1 MWTRA
6 FSVAASF
13 VGIVVGAGFASGME
27 AFQYFV
33 AYGTMGFWGVVL
45 AGVTMLF
52 AATAFLSFGSYFR
65 AREHNEVFYGVA
77 GKVPAFIMDWSAVAC
92 MFCVGFVMF
101 AGAGSNM
108 RQAFGW
114 PIWIGAVLMLGLM
127 LIVGRMDVD
136 KVSALIGWATPLLV
150 IFVLIGTIY
159 SVTHMN
165 TDWASID
172 SYARTEVARADGTPY
187 WWLGAL
193 NHTGLNALCG
203 VSMAIVMGGDE
214 FDTKASRIG
223 GFIGGVIYVVMLA
236 LLVLSLSI
244 QVQDVN
250 GDDMPLLTVIQ
261 NVDPVLG
268 FIMTWV
274 IFLMVFNTCLG
285 MFYALGKRLTRK
297 KPERFYVV
305 YAAACVIGFVLSF
318 AGFQPLV
325 SSLYPVLGY
334 TGLVVMAI
342 MSYALIRHRSELV
355 NEGERRTRAVALAKG
370 EDPEEETGYV
380 ATESSNNSDREN
392 PGNPKDYAMHIPDQ
406 TAEAEEANKDESNAA
421 SGKNLDELA
430 GDSNLDDDEFK
441 KAVADE
447 VEGSEGDKGRSIQD
461 LL

>member
-1 MWTRA
+1 MWKRSFA
-6 FSVAASF
+6 VAASF

-27 AFQYFV
+27 ALQYFV
-33 AYGTMGFWGVVL
+33 AYGTMGFWGILL

-52 AATAFLSFGSYFR
+52 AATAFLSFGSYFL
-65 AREHNEVFYGVA
+65 AREHNEVFYGVSS
-77 GKVPAFIMDWSAVAC
+77 KPTAFIMDWSAVAC
-92 MFCVGFVMF
+92 MFSVGFVMF
-101 AGAGSNM
+101 AGAGSNLN
-108 RQAFGW
+108 QSFGW
-114 PIWIGAVLMLGLM
+114 QIWVGAVLMLGLM

-136 KVSALIGWATPLLV
+136 KVSSIIGWATPLLI

-159 SVTHMN
+159 SVTAIDV
-165 TDWASID
+165 DWAASD
-172 SYARTEVARADGTPY
+172 AYSRAEVTRADGTPY

-214 FDTKASRIG
+214 FDTKSSRLGGLIG
-223 GFIGGVIYVVMLA
+223 GAIYMIMLA
-236 LLVLSLSI
+236 LLVVSLSI

-274 IFLMVFNTCLG
+274 IFIMVFNTCLG

-325 SSLYPVLGY
+325 SSLYPILGY
-334 TGLVVMAI
+334 LGLLVMAVMTI
-342 MSYALIRHRSELV
+342 ALIRHRAEIKD
-355 NEGERRTRAVALAKG
+355 EGERRARAVALAKG
-370 EDPEEETGYV
+370 TDPEAETGYV
-380 ATESSNNSDREN
+380 DHETSNNSDREN
-392 PGNPKDYAMHIPDQ
+392 PGNPKDYAMHVPDQ
-406 TAEAEEANKDESNAA
+406 TARDEEANKDDSNAA
-421 SGKNLDELA
+421 SGKDVEELA
-430 GDSNLDDDEFK
+430 DDSNLDSDQFK
-441 KAVADE
+441 EALQDE
-447 VEGSEGDKGRSIQD
+447 VETGEDKGRSIKD